1 MQFPAA
7 CYNCSMSVAIT
18 ADMHLTSRAEHPAR
32 FDALEDILDQLVE
45 TGVEVLVIA
54 GDLFDRDRRDVS
66 EFESIVRRPE
76 YRGLHHV
83 ILPGNHDS
91 GLTQSSFALANVL
104 VMDQPRLVNLE
115 EGALPFFFLPY
126 KAGETAGAQLVP
138 FRGQLPPDGW
148 YLISHGDYTSG
159 PTVPNPAEP
168 GIYMPLTRADITV
181 FKPARVFLGH
191 THLPFQSERVISPGS
206 PSAVDSSETGP
217 RGFWLVDPV
226 NDGLERRRVRR
237 GPIYMKEEFLITP
250 AEDESV
256 VLADDITRRV
266 AGWDLS
272 PVERERVLLTAGFHG
287 CAADRSTLRAAV
299 LEALDRPDGRV
310 RLHPD
315 GEPDFS
321 HVLTEDDPALAAAAV
336 LALKMADGLQLNEPA
351 AMPTGDDINRAVLRI
366 IYGGD

>member
-18 ADMHLTSRAEHPAR
+18 ADLHLTSRAEHSAR
-32 FDALEDILDQLVE
+32 FDALEDILEQLVE

-226 NDGLERRRVRR
+226 NGWTAVLAASAVCFAVKLLGYVAPPRWLER
-237 GPIYMKEEFLITP
+237 P
-250 AEDESV
+250 
-256 VLADDITRRV
+256 RV
-266 AGWDLS
+266 A
-272 PVERERVLLTAGFHG
+272 RVSALVTVALLAALVAVQTA
-287 CAADRSTLRAAV
+287 AADRAV
-299 LEALDRPDGRV
+299 VVDARV
-310 RLHPD
+310 
-315 GEPDFS
+315 
-321 HVLTEDDPALAAAAV
+321 PALAVAV
-336 LALKMADGLQLNEPA
+336 LALLLRAPFVVVVVLAAVVAGLL
-351 AMPTGDDINRAVLRI
+351 RAL
-366 IYGGD
+366 GLAG